1 MRWCGP
7 ASENRA
13 GARACPYAEAMG
25 RPFSERV
32 AHDDWRHTAERWT
45 RDELARQGVTVTG
58 RIEQPRIRPWSTQL
72 TVPTDA
78 GRLWFKANCA
88 SMSFEPALQVAL
100 ARLAPDDV
108 DEPFAVDVER
118 GWMLTLDRGTTLGD
132 ASEPGAHDWRR
143 VLRGAAALQRVAAD
157 HGPTLIAAGLPD
169 CRPSTVVGRF
179 DRFVDVLSTLP
190 DEHPAH
196 VPDDLRAQ
204 LVDARP
210 RLVDAVDVLTE
221 SSLPTTWQHGDLHPW
236 NVFADT
242 GRFLDFG
249 DGQWAHAAE
258 LLSVPEAWVSRQPDV
273 SWPEVLEAY
282 GEAWDVSSDDLAV
295 QLRAASLTQPVNR
308 TLVWWG
314 CLQEA
319 TAAEWTQ
326 WGDGVLH
333 HLTRVLEP

>member
-1 MRWCGP
+1 
-7 ASENRA
+7 
-13 GARACPYAEAMG
+13 MG

-32 AHDDWRHTAERWT
+32 AQDDWRYTAQAWT
-45 RDELARQGVTVTG
+45 QDELERLGMVVTG
-58 RIEQPRIRPWSTQL
+58 PFEQPRIRPWSTQL

-78 GRLWFKANCA
+78 GRIWFKANCA
-88 SMSFEPALQVAL
+88 SMSFEPALQVEL
-100 ARLAPDDV
+100 ARLAPEDV
-108 DEPFAVDVER
+108 DEPVAVDLQR
-118 GWMLTLDRGTTLGD
+118 GWMLTVDRGVTVGD
-132 ASEPGAHDWRR
+132 ASEPSADDWRR
-143 VLRGAAALQRVAAD
+143 VLRGAAGLQRVAAD
-157 HGPTLIAAGLPD
+157 HGPTLMAAGLPD

-179 DRFVDVLSTLP
+179 DRFVDVLSELP

-210 RLVDAVDVLTE
+210 RLVDAVDELTD

-236 NVFADT
+236 NVFADS
-242 GRFLDFG
+242 GRFFDFG

-258 LLSVPEAWVSRQPDV
+258 LLSVPEAWISQQADVPWPD
-273 SWPEVLEAY
+273 VLEAY
-282 GEAWDVSSDDLAV
+282 ADAWDVPPGDLAS

-308 TLVWWG
+308 TLLWWG